1 MSLKEF
7 FRDWND
13 ATRNLSDS
21 EKGRLASAIIAE
33 SIGSS
38 KVAITG
44 NEKYV
49 YPLYKARLEQE
60 KNGQGRNV

>member
-7 FRDWND
+7 FKDWND
-13 ATRNLSDS
+13 ATKELSDS

-33 SIGSS
+33 SIGT
-38 KVAITG
+38 AHAQITG

-49 YPLYKARLEQE
+49 YPLYKARLEKE
-60 KNGQGRNV
+60 KMNSERTV